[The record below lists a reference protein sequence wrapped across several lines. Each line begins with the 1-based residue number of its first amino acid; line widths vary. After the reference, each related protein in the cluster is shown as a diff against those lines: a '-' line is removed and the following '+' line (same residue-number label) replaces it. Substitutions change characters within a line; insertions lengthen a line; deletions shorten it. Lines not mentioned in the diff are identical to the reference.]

1 MVQPDA
7 MGGRPAQP
15 GSPLRVLMVAPTS
28 FFGHYGGHIRILEEV
43 RALQALG
50 HQITI
55 VTYHKGEDVAGL
67 SIARTAPLPWR
78 ADYEVGSSRH
88 KLAFDVYL
96 AQKVLQVGRRFRPH
110 IVHGHMHEGALI
122 GGALARL
129 LRVPL
134 VFDFQ
139 GSLTGEMLD
148 HQFLKPEGMGYRF
161 WHRLEQFICHL
172 PQRILTSSVG
182 ARLLLQNEFGVPAER
197 IVPLP
202 DCADLEH
209 FSAERVTPEQKNRLR
224 RKLGIPDGRPVV
236 AYLGLLADYQG
247 TPHLL
252 RAASSLKQ
260 QGADVHFLIMGY
272 PNEDRYAAQALRLGV
287 SDMVTFTGR
296 VNYIKEAPYLLALGD
311 IAVSPKLSSSEGSGK
326 VLNYMAMGQPVVAF
340 DSKVHREYLGEHGV
354 YVPKGDVEALAAAI
368 GSLLQDEERRCRL
381 GAALRQ
387 RAATNFSWAAAGAR
401 IDALYHELLADP
413 EIRPG

>member
-1 MVQPDA
+1 MVQSDA
-7 MGGRPAQP
+7 MGGRRAQP
-15 GSPLRVLMVAPTS
+15 GDPLRVLMVAPTS

-43 RALQALG
+43 RALQDLG

-67 SIARTAPLPWR
+67 SIERTARLPWH

-96 AQKVLQVGRRFRPH
+96 AHKVLQVGLRFRPH

-129 LRVPL
+129 LRTPL

-148 HQFLKPEGMGYRF
+148 HQFLKADGPGFRF
-161 WHRLEQFICHL
+161 WHRLEQFICRL

-182 ARLLLQNEFGVPAER
+182 ARELLQNEFGVPAVR

-209 FSAERVTPEQKNRLR
+209 FSAERVTPQQKERLR

-252 RAASSLKQ
+252 QAASNLKHK
-260 QGADVHFLIMGY
+260 GVDVHFLIMGY
-272 PNEDRYAAQALRLGV
+272 PNEELYAAQAARLGV

-296 VNYIKEAPYLLALGD
+296 VNYIEEAPYMLALGD

-340 DSKVHREYLGEHGV
+340 DSRVHREYLGEYGI
-354 YVPKGDVEALAAAI
+354 YVPRGDVQAFAEAIAA
-368 GSLLQDEERRCRL
+368 LLRDEERRCRV
-381 GAALRQ
+381 GAALQQ
-387 RAATNFSWAAAGAR
+387 RAATKFSWAAAGAR
-401 IDALYHELLADP
+401 IDALYHELLT
-413 EIRPG
+413 